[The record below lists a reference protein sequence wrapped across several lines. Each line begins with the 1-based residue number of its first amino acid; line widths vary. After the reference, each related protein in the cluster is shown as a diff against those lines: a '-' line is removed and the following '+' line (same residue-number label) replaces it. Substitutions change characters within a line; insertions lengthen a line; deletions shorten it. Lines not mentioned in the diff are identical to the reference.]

1 MVKFFDRLKGDAL
14 ALIVLGAATCSGG
27 KILPQAA
34 VLPDGTSVRSTPRV
48 VFDSSL
54 VNMFEFGY
62 FLSQK
67 AYVENAWC
75 LHGIKKDDVYEVH
88 YARTP
93 FVHEAGPHHIK
104 VSCIDNDD
112 FLGIAHTHDSRVP
125 ENNPCSHSPNDIVG
139 FMSEPQYKVSA
150 VYCGKGLISTIT
162 K

>member
-1 MVKFFDRLKGDAL
+1 MKFRDRLRGDSIAL
-14 ALIVLGAATCSGG
+14 LVLVAATCYKG
-27 KILPQAA
+27 KMLPQSPS
-34 VLPDGTSVRSTPRV
+34 PDSIIRSTPSV

-67 AYVENAWC
+67 AFVENAWC
-75 LHGIKKDDVYEVH
+75 LHGVKKESVYEVQ

-104 VSCIDNDD
+104 VSCMDSDD

-125 ENNPCSHSPNDIVG
+125 ENNPCSHSPLDIAG
-139 FMSEPQYKVSA
+139 FALEPKYKVSA
-150 VYCGKGLISTIT
+150 VYCGKGQISTVT
-162 K
+162 KQ